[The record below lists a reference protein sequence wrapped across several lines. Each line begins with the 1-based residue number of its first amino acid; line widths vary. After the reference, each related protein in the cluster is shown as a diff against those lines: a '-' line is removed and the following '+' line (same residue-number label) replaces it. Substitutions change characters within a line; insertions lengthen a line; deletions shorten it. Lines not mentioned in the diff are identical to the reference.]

1 MLDELRRELRF
12 AWGERVFRW
21 TILLVLVFSAFS
33 VFVGAQES
41 TYQRAQLNSLID
53 SSMEAQDWALGGK
66 TDVGDIAYN
75 VIHLTYDPPS
85 PLAFSA
91 LGLRDELPWKH
102 RLRMLALEGQIHET
116 DAGNPEIS
124 ALGQLDFAFL
134 VSVLLPLFVIALLF
148 DLDAMERRSGR
159 YELLCATSVYGSR
172 LFLVRA
178 VIRCVALFCALALPF
193 FVIALVS
200 RVSIVNAG
208 LVLGIVS
215 LHILFWLFM
224 CRLIASQKLEGVTA
238 GLGLLGFWF
247 LFTIIVPVGAK
258 SAVEGGIAVP
268 NGGDILLTQRET
280 VNDAW
285 DLPKSATMEPFLVV
299 HPEWTDYAE
308 VNRPFEWKWYYAF
321 QQVGDQAAQPL
332 SEALYEGMAARD
344 AAMAKVAMLSPALLS
359 ERALMA
365 LAETDVS
372 QHLRYVT
379 CARDF
384 HAGLRHFYY
393 PMLFGEQAFSEEA
406 LSNLPQFQ
414 PCTK

>member
-1 MLDELRRELRF
+1 M
-12 AWGERVFRW
+12 
-21 TILLVLVFSAFS
+21 VLVFSAFS

-178 VIRCVALFCALALPF
+178 VIRCVALFLCPCATVF
-193 FVIALVS
+193 
-200 RVSIVNAG
+200 RY
-208 LVLGIVS
+208 
-215 LHILFWLFM
+215 
-224 CRLIASQKLEGVTA
+224 
-238 GLGLLGFWF
+238 
-247 LFTIIVPVGAK
+247 
-258 SAVEGGIAVP
+258 SACE
-268 NGGDILLTQRET
+268 
-280 VNDAW
+280 
-285 DLPKSATMEPFLVV
+285 
-299 HPEWTDYAE
+299 
-308 VNRPFEWKWYYAF
+308 
-321 QQVGDQAAQPL
+321 
-332 SEALYEGMAARD
+332 
-344 AAMAKVAMLSPALLS
+344 
-359 ERALMA
+359 
-365 LAETDVS
+365 
-372 QHLRYVT
+372 
-379 CARDF
+379 
-384 HAGLRHFYY
+384 
-393 PMLFGEQAFSEEA
+393 
-406 LSNLPQFQ
+406 
-414 PCTK
+414 